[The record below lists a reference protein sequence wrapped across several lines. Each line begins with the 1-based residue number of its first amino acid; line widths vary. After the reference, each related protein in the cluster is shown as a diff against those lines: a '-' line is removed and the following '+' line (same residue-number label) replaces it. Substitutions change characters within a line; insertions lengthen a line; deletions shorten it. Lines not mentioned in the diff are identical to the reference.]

1 MAEPTYKIVK
11 IGEEEKKSPIKPVE
25 DPKLDGGKKRKKSL
39 KTFPKSILKTSK
51 IIPVTDPSRHPPLR
65 KTMKKHTIRLLTDS
79 SVSARR
85 KTIKHRVDKMS
96 DEAVR
101 RKAISQGIS
110 KGKGPIELIRKNLEN
125 GMFSG
130 FISS

>member
-11 IGEEEKKSPIKPVE
+11 IGEEEKRSPIKAVE
-25 DPKLDGGKKRKKSL
+25 DPKLEGGKRKKTL
-39 KTFPKSILKTSK
+39 KTFPRSILKTSK
-51 IIPVTDPSRHPPLR
+51 IKGVSDPAKHPALK

-79 SVSARR
+79 GVSSRR
-85 KTIKHRVDKMS
+85 KTIKKRVDKMS

-101 RKAISQGIS
+101 RKAIAAGIS
-110 KGKGPIELIRKNLEN
+110 SGKGPIELIRKNVEG

>member
-25 DPKLDGGKKRKKSL
+25 DPKLEGGKKRKKSL
-39 KTFPKSILKTSK
+39 KTFPRSILKTSK
-51 IIPVTDPSRHPPLR
+51 IKPVTDPAKRPPLR

-79 SVSARR
+79 GVSLRR
-85 KTIKHRVDKMS
+85 KTIKQKLDKMS
-96 DEAVR
+96 DDAVR
-101 RKAISQGIS
+101 RKAIAAGIS
-110 KGKGPIELIRKNLEN
+110 SGKGPIELIRKNVEG